1 MKTKNITSL
10 RVAFV
15 ICLLTAMAAGVARG
29 DIISLTKE
37 FSGGTNPVGDKPWI
51 EIVATQQTPKI
62 VNFTIDVPKQPL
74 DPNQSEFV
82 TEIMLNLNPN
92 LNPSLLSITYV
103 GGIAFTSWAT
113 GTNAFKPD
121 GDGYYDV
128 QINYPTSNS
137 GRLTTDTSSS
147 FTITYDDS
155 PLSPQDFNY
164 ESVGGAKGPYFAAA
178 HVQGIPPGA
187 DSGWVGAENGLHVV
201 PEPSTLVL
209 ILAAAF
215 SLIGLT
221 RLRRAA

>member
-10 RVAFV
+10 TIALT

-29 DIISLTKE
+29 DIMSLTKE
-37 FSGGTNPVGDKPWI
+37 FSGGDNPVGNQPWI
-51 EIVATQQTPKI
+51 TITATQQTPKI
-62 VNFTIDVPKQPL
+62 VDFTIDVPMQLL
-74 DPNQSEFV
+74 DPNKSEFV
-82 TEIMLNLNPN
+82 TEVMLNLNPN
-92 LNPSLLSITYV
+92 LNPSLLSISYV
-103 GGIAFTSWAT
+103 SGIAFTSWTT

-121 GDGYYDV
+121 GDGNYDV
-128 QINYPTSNS
+128 LINYPSSNS

-155 PLSPQDFNY
+155 PLSAQDFNFQ
-164 ESVGGAKGPYFAAA
+164 SVGGAKGPYFAAA
-178 HVQGIPPGA
+178 HVQGIPPGSY
-187 DSGWVGAENGLHVV
+187 SGWVGAQDGLHVV

-215 SLIGLT
+215 SLIGLA